1 MNLDKYNHLDLI
13 LWNGVYYSELY
24 DKEMSF
30 KCFDEVQKIVFQDV
44 AIDYYKGVACM
55 NLDEYELAI
64 DCFDKFLKED
74 QNNVDALSNKGYAY
88 YFLGNY
94 NVALYYFDRALE
106 NNNDLMMVLQKKY
119 LLFWTRKTW
128 WCDKGPRR
136 TFGIWFWRC
145 NAFRPVM

>member
-1 MNLDKYNHLDLI
+1 
-13 LWNGVYYSELY
+13 
-24 DKEMSF
+24 MSF

-64 DCFDKFLKED
+64 DCFYKFLKED

-119 LLFWTRKTW
+119 LLF
-128 WCDKGPRR
+128 
-136 TFGIWFWRC
+136 
-145 NAFRPVM
+145 